1 MGIERVVTDTMVF
14 EVADQLTAAGEKV
27 TNRAIWSAIGG
38 GSMTTISQALR
49 RWKDSQVLQVAQ
61 PIERAPLP
69 AAIIDVLH
77 AAAAQL
83 WDAALNETKSELD
96 QLAQATNA
104 RVAEAQNERDD
115 TLAELQ
121 TTAEELEQVK
131 AERDGALAE
140 IAGRNHKLAANATE
154 LARLQAELNAQA
166 LATSEAAHRAE
177 TAEAARAELQARV
190 EQITS
195 LLADEQAARRQAET
209 DANALRADTSK
220 LAADLVASER
230 RATDSEARA
239 AARELATSQ
248 EIATI
253 RAERQEL
260 QAMLKELVDKIS
272 QSNGKDLA
280 PGSPEVP
287 EAVDEDALAWLIHTS
302 AGDVNFKS
310 ALEKADAATLRAALV
325 DEGLAKTKRTKIEAM
340 LRKREPA

>member
-14 EVADQLTAAGEKV
+14 EVADRLTAAGERV

-69 AAIIDVLH
+69 ATIIDVLH
-77 AAAAQL
+77 EAAAQL
-83 WDAALNETKSELD
+83 WGAALNETKSELD

-104 RVAEAQNERDD
+104 RVAEVQNERDD

-140 IAGRNHKLAANATE
+140 IASRDHNMAANVTE
-154 LARLQAELNAQA
+154 LARLQTELNAQA
-166 LATSEAAHRAE
+166 LATSDAAHHAE
-177 TAEAARAELQARV
+177 IAEAARAELQARV

-220 LAADLVASER
+220 LTAVLEASER
-230 RATDSEARA
+230 RAADSEARA
-239 AARELATSQ
+239 SARELATSN

-272 QSNGKDLA
+272 KSNGKYLV
-280 PGSPEVP
+280 PGSPEP
-287 EAVDEDALAWLIHTS
+287 EAVDEDALGWLIHTS
-302 AGDVNFKS
+302 VGDVNFKS
-310 ALEKADAATLRAALV
+310 ALENANAATLRAAFN

-340 LRKREPA
+340 LRKRETA

>member
-14 EVADQLTAAGEKV
+14 EVADRLTAAGERV

-69 AAIIDVLH
+69 ATIIDVLH
-77 AAAAQL
+77 GAAAQL

-96 QLAQATNA
+96 QLAQATNV
-104 RVAEAQNERDD
+104 RVAEAQSERDD
-115 TLAELQ
+115 ALAELQ
-121 TTAEELEQVK
+121 TTAEELEQIKV
-131 AERDGALAE
+131 ERDGALAE
-140 IAGRNHKLAANATE
+140 IDSRDQKLAANTTE
-154 LARLQAELNAQA
+154 ITRLQAVLNAQA
-166 LATSEAAHRAE
+166 VATTGATHRAE

-190 EQITS
+190 EQITH
-195 LLADEQAARRQAET
+195 LLTDEQAARRQAET
-209 DANALRADTSK
+209 DANALRADTAK
-220 LAADLVASER
+220 LTADLVASER
-230 RATDSEARA
+230 RGADSEARA
-239 AARELATSQ
+239 NAHAQAATD
-248 EIATI
+248 EIIAI

-260 QAMLKELVDKIS
+260 QAMLKALVDKI
-272 QSNGKDLA
+272 GMTKDNDVV
-280 PGSPEVP
+280 PDSPEP

-302 AGDVNFKS
+302 VGDVNFKS
-310 ALEKADAATLRAALV
+310 ALENANAATLRAALN

>member
-27 TNRAIWSAIGG
+27 TNRAIWTAIGG

-49 RWKDSQVLQVAQ
+49 RWKESQVLQVAQ

-69 AAIIDVLH
+69 APIIDVLH

-83 WDAALNETKSELD
+83 WDTALNETKSELD

-104 RVAEAQNERDD
+104 RVAETQNERDD

-131 AERDGALAE
+131 AGRDAGLAE
-140 IAGRNHKLAANATE
+140 ITSRDQKLAANTTE

-166 LATSEAAHRAE
+166 IATSDATHRAE

-280 PGSPEVP
+280 PGSPEP
-287 EAVDEDALAWLIHTS
+287 EAVDEDVLAWLIHTS
-302 AGDVNFKS
+302 VGDVNFKS
-310 ALEKADAATLRAALV
+310 ALANANAVTLQAALA

-340 LRKREPA
+340 LRKRVPA

>member
-14 EVADQLTAAGEKV
+14 EVADRLTAAGGKV

-61 PIERAPLP
+61 SIERAPLP
-69 AAIIDVLH
+69 ATIIDVLH
-77 AAAAQL
+77 GAAAQL

-140 IAGRNHKLAANATE
+140 IAGRDQKLAANATE
-154 LARLQAELNAQA
+154 LARLQAELNAQV
-166 LATSEAAHRAE
+166 LATTDAAHRAE

-209 DANALRADTSK
+209 DANALRADTAK
-220 LAADLVASER
+220 LAAVLEASER
-230 RATDSEARA
+230 RGADIEARA

-260 QAMLKELVDKIS
+260 QTMLKELVDKIS
-272 QSNGKDLA
+272 KSNGKDLV
-280 PGSPEVP
+280 PGSP
-287 EAVDEDALAWLIHTS
+287 EAVDEDALGWLIHTS
-302 AGDVNFKS
+302 VGDVNFKS
-310 ALEKADAATLRAALV
+310 ALEKANAATLQAALK
-325 DEGLAKTKRTKIEAM
+325 DKGMAKTKRTKIEAI
-340 LRKREPA
+340 LRKREQA

>member
-14 EVADQLTAAGEKV
+14 EVADRLTAAGEKV

-69 AAIIDVLH
+69 ATIIDVLH
-77 AAAAQL
+77 GAAAQL

-104 RVAEAQNERDD
+104 RVAEAQSERDD

-121 TTAEELEQVK
+121 STAEELEQVK

-140 IAGRNHKLAANATE
+140 IASRDHKLAANAIEIT
-154 LARLQAELNAQA
+154 RLQAELNAQA

-209 DANALRADTSK
+209 DANALRADTAK
-220 LAADLVASER
+220 LTADLVASER
-230 RATDSEARA
+230 RGADIEARA
-239 AARELATSQ
+239 NARELATSH

-272 QSNGKDLA
+272 RSNGKDLV
-280 PGSPEVP
+280 PGSPEP
-287 EAVDEDALAWLIHTS
+287 EAVDKDALGWLIHTS
-302 AGDVNFKS
+302 LGDVNFKS
-310 ALEKADAATLRAALV
+310 SLEKANTATLRAALN

>member
-1 MGIERVVTDTMVF
+1 
-14 EVADQLTAAGEKV
+14 
-27 TNRAIWSAIGG
+27 
-38 GSMTTISQALR
+38 
-49 RWKDSQVLQVAQ
+49 
-61 PIERAPLP
+61 
-69 AAIIDVLH
+69 
-77 AAAAQL
+77 L

-104 RVAEAQNERDD
+104 RVSEAQNERDD

-140 IAGRNHKLAANATE
+140 IAGRDHKLAANTTE
-154 LARLQAELNAQA
+154 LARLQAGLNAQI

-280 PGSPEVP
+280 PDSPEPEP
-287 EAVDEDALAWLIHTS
+287 EAVDEDALSWLIHTS

-310 ALEKADAATLRAALV
+310 ALENANAATLQAALA

-340 LRKREPA
+340 LRKREQA

>member
-14 EVADQLTAAGEKV
+14 EVADRLTAAGEKV

-69 AAIIDVLH
+69 ATIIDVLH
-77 AAAAQL
+77 GAAAQL

-96 QLAQATNA
+96 QLAQATNV
-104 RVAEAQNERDD
+104 RVAEAQSERDD
-115 TLAELQ
+115 ALAELQ

-140 IAGRNHKLAANATE
+140 IDSSDQKLALNTTE
-154 LARLQAELNAQA
+154 FARLQAELNAQA
-166 LATSEAAHRAE
+166 VATSDATHRAE

-195 LLADEQAARRQAET
+195 LLADEQTARRQAET
-209 DANALRADTSK
+209 DANTLRADTSK
-220 LAADLVASER
+220 LTAELVASER
-230 RATDSEARA
+230 RAADSEARA
-239 AARELATSQ
+239 NAHAQAATD
-248 EIATI
+248 EIIAI

-260 QAMLKELVDKIS
+260 QAMLKALVDKIGM
-272 QSNGKDLA
+272 SNGNDGA
-280 PGSPEVP
+280 PDSLEP
-287 EAVDEDALAWLIHTS
+287 EAVDEDALSWLIHTS
-302 AGDVNFKS
+302 LGDVNFKS
-310 ALEKADAATLRAALV
+310 ALEKANVATLRAALN

>member
-14 EVADQLTAAGEKV
+14 EVADQLMAAGEKV
-27 TNRAIWSAIGG
+27 TNRAIWTAIGG

-49 RWKDSQVLQVAQ
+49 RWKESQVLQVAQ

-69 AAIIDVLH
+69 ATIIDVLH

-96 QLAQATNA
+96 QLAQATNV
-104 RVAEAQNERDD
+104 RVAEAQSERDD
-115 TLAELQ
+115 TLTELQ
-121 TTAEELEQVK
+121 TTAEELEQVR

-140 IAGRNHKLAANATE
+140 IDSKAQQLAANTTE
-154 LARLQAELNAQA
+154 LARLQAALNVQA
-166 LATSEAAHRAE
+166 LATTDATHRAE

-190 EQITS
+190 EQITC
-195 LLADEQAARRQAET
+195 LLSSEQAARRQAET

-220 LAADLVASER
+220 LTADLVASER
-230 RATDSEARA
+230 RAADSEARA
-239 AARELATSQ
+239 NAHAIAATN

-260 QAMLKELVDKIS
+260 QAMLKALVDKIGIS
-272 QSNGKDLA
+272 KANDVV
-280 PGSPEVP
+280 PVSPDP
-287 EAVDEDALAWLIHTS
+287 EAVDKDALAWLIHTS
-302 AGDVNFKS
+302 VGDVNFKS
-310 ALEKADAATLRAALV
+310 ALEKANAATLRAALE
-325 DEGLAKTKRTKIEAM
+325 DESLAKTKRTKIEAM

>member
-14 EVADQLTAAGEKV
+14 EVADRLTAAGEKV

-49 RWKDSQVLQVAQ
+49 RWKDSQILQVAQ

-69 AAIIDVLH
+69 ASIIDVLH
-77 AAAAQL
+77 EATAQL
-83 WDAALNETKSELD
+83 WDAALSETKSELD

-104 RVAEAQNERDD
+104 RVAEAQSERDD
-115 TLAELQ
+115 TLTELQ

-140 IAGRNHKLAANATE
+140 IDSKAQQLAANATE
-154 LARLQAELNAQA
+154 ITRLQAALNAQA
-166 LATSEAAHRAE
+166 LATSDATHRAE

-195 LLADEQAARRQAET
+195 LLADEQTARRQAET
-209 DANALRADTSK
+209 DANMLRADTSK
-220 LAADLVASER
+220 LTAVLEASER
-230 RATDSEARA
+230 RGADIEARA
-239 AARELATSQ
+239 NARELATSH

-253 RAERQEL
+253 RAERQKL

-272 QSNGKDLA
+272 KSNGKDV
-280 PGSPEVP
+280 VP
-287 EAVDEDALAWLIHTS
+287 EAVDKDALGWLIHTS
-302 AGDVNFKS
+302 LGDVNFKS
-310 ALEKADAATLRAALV
+310 ALENANAATLRAALD
-325 DEGLAKTKRTKIEAM
+325 DEGLAKTKRTKIEAI
-340 LRKREPA
+340 LRKSGQA

>member
-14 EVADQLTAAGEKV
+14 EVADQLTAAGERV
-27 TNRAIWSAIGG
+27 TNRAIWTAIGG

-49 RWKDSQVLQVAQ
+49 RWKESQVLQVAQ

-69 AAIIDVLH
+69 ASIIDVLH

-131 AERDGALAE
+131 AERDAGLAE
-140 IAGRNHKLAANATE
+140 IASRDEKLAANTTE
-154 LARLQAELNAQA
+154 LARLQAELNAQF

-190 EQITS
+190 EQITG
-195 LLADEQAARRQAET
+195 LLSSEQAARRQAET

-220 LAADLVASER
+220 LTAVLEASER
-230 RATDSEARA
+230 RAADSEARA
-239 AARELATSQ
+239 NAHAIAATN

-260 QAMLKELVDKIS
+260 QAMLKALVDKIGIS
-272 QSNGKDLA
+272 KANDVV
-280 PGSPEVP
+280 PVSPDP

-302 AGDVNFKS
+302 LGDVNFKS
-310 ALEKADAATLRAALV
+310 ALENANAATLQAALN
-325 DEGLAKTKRTKIEAM
+325 DEGLAKTKRTRIEAM
-340 LRKREPA
+340 LRKREQA